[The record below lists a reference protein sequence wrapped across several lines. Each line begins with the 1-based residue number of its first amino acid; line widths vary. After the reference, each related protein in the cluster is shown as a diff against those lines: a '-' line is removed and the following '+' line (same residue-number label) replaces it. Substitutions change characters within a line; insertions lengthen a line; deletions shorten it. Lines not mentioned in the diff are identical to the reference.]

1 MKKVLFS
8 LLSLSLCS
16 SILCMNDTPAFASAN
31 TDDNFEIIN
40 LPPERWQEFKELRL
54 QAVEEAPVS
63 IGVTRDDEQARSEDA
78 YAKFLE
84 KSAGGE
90 FTWSIFAQR
99 NNKLIGMAGAMC
111 TKSHLST
118 MRHVATVI
126 SVYTK
131 PEFRRMGIATA
142 LMKALLT
149 KLEKS
154 NVMQAQ
160 LQVTINPA
168 NDNDQTAIKVYQ
180 RLGFKQ
186 CGTYS
191 NDIVVNGK
199 SYSSVIMER
208 GIEEKPI
215 PEKTN

>member
-8 LLSLSLCS
+8 LLSLSLVS
-16 SILCMNDTPAFASAN
+16 SLSCMNDNPTGISAN
-31 TDDNFEIIN
+31 TDETFEIIN
-40 LPPERWQEFKELRL
+40 LPPERWQEFKALRL
-54 QAVEEAPVS
+54 QAVEEAPAS
-63 IGVTRDDEQARSEDA
+63 MGVTPADEQARSEDA

-84 KSAGGE
+84 RSSGGD

-99 NNKLIGMAGAMC
+99 SNKLIGMAGAMC

-131 PEFRRMGIATA
+131 PEFRRMGVATA

-154 NVMQAQ
+154 NVTQAQ

-168 NDNDQTAIKVYQ
+168 NDNDQTAINVYK

-186 CGTYS
+186 CGNYS

-199 SYSSVIMER
+199 SYNSVIMER
-208 GIEEKPI
+208 GIGEKPI
-215 PEKTN
+215 TQTTN